1 MLANRFRLIYMPE
14 NLSSVKEFRFS
25 RIKTSMIIGG
35 VTLFLFM
42 CIAGVTALALKIIP
56 DYKLQALELENK
68 ILLQEVAS
76 ARQKIEELRT
86 EVFSLVESD
95 EEIRLAA
102 DLPLIDDATRQAGIG
117 GALPSPGLDPA
128 QELKLNLEQL
138 ELQVAIQ
145 KESYPEILQKME
157 ENLDVAIHTPAI
169 SPVERIRLTSMFG
182 FRNDPFT
189 RMRKQH
195 PGVDFGAPRGT
206 PVFATADGVVTLAKR
221 ISTFGKV
228 IRIDHGYGYETYYG
242 HLQSFNVHNNQKV
255 KRGEVIGFVGNTGR
269 STGPHLHY
277 EVRIDKQAVDPMDYL
292 FDESIAI
299 LK

>member
-1 MLANRFRLIYMPE
+1 
-14 NLSSVKEFRFS
+14 
-25 RIKTSMIIGG
+25 MIIGG